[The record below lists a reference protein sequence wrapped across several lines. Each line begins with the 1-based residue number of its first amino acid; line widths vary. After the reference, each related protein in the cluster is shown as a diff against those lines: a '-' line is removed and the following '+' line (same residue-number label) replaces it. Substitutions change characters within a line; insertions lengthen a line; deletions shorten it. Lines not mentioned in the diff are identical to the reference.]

1 MARVNNLSDFLTDVA
16 SAIKTKKGSKTAIP
30 AVDFD
35 TEILALPSQ
44 GVYQTKV
51 INIDANGSTTVLP
64 DEGYDAIEGLEIIT
78 NVPEAQLQEKTY
90 TFTTN
95 QTIEILPDTGYDGF
109 SSIKTIINV
118 EGGGGD
124 DPAVNAILW
133 SILGYD
139 QAVFNILKRVIPIEQ
154 QFVAIGGT
162 DAELYSVLE
171 NIYEGG
177 NE

>member
-1 MARVNNLSDFLTDVA
+1 MARVNNLSNFLTDVA
-16 SAIKTKKGSKTAIP
+16 SAIKTKKGSETAIP
-30 AVDFD
+30 AANFD

-51 INIDANGSTTVLP
+51 INIDANGTTTVLP

-95 QTIEILPDTGYDGF
+95 QTIEILPDAGYDGF

-133 SILGYD
+133 NILGYD
-139 QAVFNILKRVIPIEQ
+139 QTIFNLLKRVIPIEQ

-177 NE
+177 NK

>member
-1 MARVNNLSDFLTDVA
+1 MARVNNLSNFLTDVA
-16 SAIKTKKGSKTAIP
+16 SAIKTKKGSETAIP
-30 AVDFD
+30 AANFD

-133 SILGYD
+133 NILGYD
-139 QAVFNILKRVIPIEQ
+139 QTIFNLLKRVIPIEQ

-162 DAELYSVLE
+162 DAELYSILE
-171 NIYEGG
+171 TIYEGG
-177 NE
+177 NK

>member
-1 MARVNNLSDFLTDVA
+1 MARVNNLSNFLTDVA
-16 SAIKTKKGSKTAIP
+16 SAIKTKKGSETAIP
-30 AVDFD
+30 AANFD

-51 INIDANGSTTVLP
+51 ITIDANGSTTVLP

-95 QTIEILPDTGYDGF
+95 QTIEILPDAGYDGF

-124 DPAVNAILW
+124 DPAVNTILW
-133 SILGYD
+133 NILGYD
-139 QAVFNILKRVIPIEQ
+139 QTIFNLLKRVIPIEQ

-162 DAELYSVLE
+162 DAELYSVLK

-177 NE
+177 NK

>member
-16 SAIKTKKGSKTAIP
+16 SAIKTKKGSETAIP

-124 DPAVNAILW
+124 DPAVNAVLW

>member
-1 MARVNNLSDFLTDVA
+1 MARVNNLSNFLTDVA
-16 SAIKTKKGSKTAIP
+16 SAIKTKKGSETAIP
-30 AVDFD
+30 AANFD

-95 QTIEILPDTGYDGF
+95 QTIEILPDAGYDGF

-133 SILGYD
+133 NILGYD
-139 QAVFNILKRVIPIEQ
+139 QTIFNLLKRVIPIEQ

-177 NE
+177 NK

>member
-1 MARVNNLSDFLTDVA
+1 MARVNNLSNFLTDVA
-16 SAIKTKKGSKTAIP
+16 DAIKTKKGSQTAIP
-30 AVDFD
+30 AANFD

-51 INIDANGSTTVLP
+51 VNINTNGSTTVLP
-64 DEGYDAIEGLEIIT
+64 DEGYDAIEGLEIIVA
-78 NVPEAQLQEKTY
+78 VPEAQLQEKTY

-95 QTIEILPDTGYDGF
+95 QTIELLPDTGYDGF
-109 SSIKTIINV
+109 SSVRTIINV

-133 SILGYD
+133 SIIGYD
-139 QAVFNILKRVIPIEQ
+139 QSVFNLLKRVIPIEQ
-154 QFVAIGGT
+154 SFVAVGGT

>member
-1 MARVNNLSDFLTDVA
+1 MARVNNLSNFLTDVA
-16 SAIKTKKGSKTAIP
+16 SAIKTKKGSETAIP
-30 AVDFD
+30 AANFD

-95 QTIEILPDTGYDGF
+95 QTIEILPDAGYDGF

-133 SILGYD
+133 NILGYD
-139 QAVFNILKRVIPIEQ
+139 QTIFNLLKRVIPIEQ
-154 QFVAIGGT
+154 QFVAISGT

-177 NE
+177 NK